1 MKLLAHLY
9 LKYELSAQVSQLLP
23 NKYMHHSFVTTPPPP
38 RHLGM
43 AGDSRSYM
51 QCFYFLLCP
60 LSDEEMLDIIYI
72 FANMAVQCKHD
83 RLRGITAMTLP
94 AGCPCSVFDYIRE
107 LLDGKLNSM
116 LFPRAGVFGYK

>member
-1 MKLLAHLY
+1 MKLLAHLF

-23 NKYMHHSFVTTPPPP
+23 NKYMHHSFVTTPPGTWAW
-38 RHLGM
+38 RGI
-43 AGDSRSYM
+43 AGHICSVFTLS
-51 QCFYFLLCP
+51 

-83 RLRGITAMTLP
+83 RLRGRTAMTLP
-94 AGCPCSVFDYIRE
+94 AGCPHSVFDYIRV